1 MAHEEITQI
10 QRFIG
15 DGSDMPTTGVLPGSI
30 YYKIV
35 DEITVIEK
43 YIFYDGSWYPV
54 EIGGGGG

>member
-30 YYKIV
+30 YYKV
-35 DEITVIEK
+35 TDASTLIEN
-43 YIFYDGSWYPV
+43 YMFCGGSWYPAEV
-54 EIGGGGG
+54 EKGGD